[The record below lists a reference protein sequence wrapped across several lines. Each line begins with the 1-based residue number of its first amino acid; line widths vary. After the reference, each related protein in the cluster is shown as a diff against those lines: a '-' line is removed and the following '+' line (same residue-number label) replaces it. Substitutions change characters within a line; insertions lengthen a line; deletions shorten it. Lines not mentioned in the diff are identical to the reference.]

1 MKHLFTLLFIFI
13 LSFQTHAQNALI
25 NETFEAGWAAGDNIL
40 KAGSEA
46 GSPADNL
53 GLQGWGDGFTY
64 TMANEAGNGAASS
77 DFFGKMNHGGVANY
91 AVIQRVVEATAG
103 DVFEYKISLKPDLAG
118 QAGAYKLEVIDAV
131 NNNAVVAGPVTPSGG
146 NWSDLTISYTAAA
159 TQNYSFRVTKNWGNA
174 GLSFDNISLTVVPAT
189 ASVSDVNDFQFNIY
203 PNPAKDVISF
213 QTELPLERVEIF
225 SLTGSKV
232 LSQSNN
238 VKQVEVGNLAKGFYM
253 LKASAVDGKVATQK
267 LIKE

>member
-1 MKHLFTLLFIFI
+1 MKHIFTLFFIFI
-13 LSFQTHAQNALI
+13 LGVHTQAQETLI
-25 NETFEAGWAAGDNIL
+25 NETFETGWTAGESAL
-40 KAGSEA
+40 KAGSA
-46 GSPADNL
+46 TGSAADNL

-77 DFFGKMNHGGVANY
+77 DFFGKMNHGGVGNY
-91 AVIQRVVEATAG
+91 AVIQHVVEATAG
-103 DVFEYKISLKPDLAG
+103 DVFEYKISLKPDAAG

-131 NNNAVVAGPVTPSGG
+131 NGNAVVAGPEQPSGG
-146 NWSDLTISYTAAA
+146 DWSNLTISYTAAA
-159 TQNYSFRVTKNWGNA
+159 TQNYAFRVTKNWGNA
-174 GLSFDNISLTVVPAT
+174 GASFDNISLTVVRAT
-189 ASVSDVNDFQFNIY
+189 NSVSDVNDFQFNIY

-213 QTELPLERVEIF
+213 QSELPLERVEIF

-238 VKQVEVGNLAKGFYM
+238 VEQVEVGKLAKGIYM
-253 LKASAVDGKVATQK
+253 LKASAADGKVATQK

>member
-1 MKHLFTLLFIFI
+1 MKYLFTLLFIFI
-13 LSFQTHAQNALI
+13 LSVQIQAQDTLI
-25 NETFEAGWAAGDNIL
+25 NETFEAGWAAGDNVL
-40 KAGSEA
+40 KAGSAA

-53 GLQGWGDGFTY
+53 GLQGWGGGFTF

-77 DFFGKMNHGGVANY
+77 NFFGKMNHGGSGNF
-91 AVIQRVVEATAG
+91 AVIQHIVEATAG

-118 QAGAYKLEVIDAV
+118 QAGAYKLEVIDVV
-131 NNNAVVAGPVTPSGG
+131 NVITVAGPEQPSGG
-146 NWSDLTISYTAAA
+146 DWSDLTISYTAEA
-159 TQNYSFRVTKNWGNA
+159 TQNYAFRVTKNWGNA
-174 GLSFDNISLTVVPAT
+174 GASFDNFSLTVIPAT
-189 ASVSDVNDFQFNIY
+189 ASFSDVNDFQFNIY

-213 QTELPLERVEIF
+213 QSELPLESVEIF

-238 VKQVEVGNLAKGFYM
+238 VEQVEVGNLAKGIYM

>member
-1 MKHLFTLLFIFI
+1 
-13 LSFQTHAQNALI
+13 
-25 NETFEAGWAAGDNIL
+25 
-40 KAGSEA
+40 
-46 GSPADNL
+46 
-53 GLQGWGDGFTY
+53 
-64 TMANEAGNGAASS
+64 MANEAGNGAASS

-203 PNPAKDVISF
+203 PNPVKDVIRF
-213 QTELPLERVEIF
+213 QSELPLERVEIF

-238 VKQVEVGNLAKGFYM
+238 VRQVEVGNLAKGIYM